1 MIGNL
6 NFFSKIILA
15 DKPLDYTSADI
26 VHIFKKNFRINK
38 IGHAGTLDPKATGLL
53 ILCTDKMTKAI
64 DKFMN
69 LEKEYSGILRIG
81 AVTKTSDTESEEE
94 NPVDVS
100 QITDAD
106 IENVRKRFEGETEQI
121 PPMHSAVKYKGKPLY
136 KLARK
141 GKVIER
147 QPKKVFIKD
156 FTVNRLNETEIY
168 FKLTCSKGTY
178 IRVLASDFGESLGV
192 GAYLKS
198 LRRLRIGEFTTENLT
213 EEINHIKYIII

>member
-1 MIGNL
+1 LIGNL